1 MQIHCSQNSEGHKHK
16 HVYCLIG
23 RWCTECYKNL
33 FQDGQGRA
41 SQVLL
46 EQDLEGRAEALQV
59 EKGPMITLFKK
70 TTENSSQ
77 CKVKIDI
84 V

>member
-1 MQIHCSQNSEGHKHK
+1 M
-16 HVYCLIG
+16 
-23 RWCTECYKNL
+23 
-33 FQDGQGRA
+33 
-41 SQVLL
+41 LL